1 MSLILAADI
10 GGTNIRQAIV
20 DPSGEVMYE
29 TRSELSLSRFST
41 EADMISAIAGQL
53 SPMLQR
59 HSVAAVGIGFP
70 GFFDDH
76 SGRLLASPNLPY
88 IHHLPLAK
96 RLQTC
101 LGIPVSMQND
111 ALCAALGEHRFGR
124 GQGAKNLLHIT
135 LGTGIGG
142 GLILQHQPWSGE
154 TGMAMEFGH
163 IRICQEQA
171 ARRCGCGNHGCVEAY
186 ASATAIMAMYREQ
199 TGKDSSAHAIYR
211 QAQQG
216 EVYAL
221 QLWQQAGHA
230 LGMAM
235 AQCVIMLDIHRITV
249 SGGMTGAWDLLYP
262 AIDASL
268 QRALIPPQRGSVHV
282 AASALNDHAG
292 LLGAA
297 LLACERQLQ

>member
-1 MSLILAADI
+1 MSTVLAADI

-20 DPSGEVMYE
+20 DPSGEIICE
-29 TRSELSLSRFST
+29 SRSELSLSGFRT
-41 EADMISAIAGQL
+41 ETDMIAAIAEQL
-53 SPMLQR
+53 SPMLQK
-59 HSVAAVGIGFP
+59 HPVSAVGIGFP
-70 GFFDDH
+70 GFFDNH

-88 IHHLPLAK
+88 IHQLPLAE
-96 RLQTC
+96 RLQSY

-111 ALCAALGEHRFGR
+111 ALCAALGEYRFGQ

-142 GLILQHQPWSGE
+142 GLILQHHPWSGE

-163 IRICQEQA
+163 ICICHTSD

-186 ASATAIMAMYREQ
+186 ASASAMMMIYHEQ
-199 TGKDSSAHAIYR
+199 TGQNLPTHAIYR
-211 QAQQG
+211 RALEG
-216 EVYAL
+216 ETSAL

-249 SGGMTGAWDLLYP
+249 SGGLTGAWDLLHP
-262 AIDASL
+262 AIHTGL
-268 QRALIPPQRGSVHV
+268 QNALIPPHRGNVHI
-282 AASALNDHAG
+282 AASTLNDHAG

-297 LLACERQLQ
+297 LLACEHRL